1 MALVR
6 ISQNLVDVVTN
17 RIIGL
22 QTNEIETHHKRANP
36 AADAAIVNEVLT
48 LAERHAWGDHIHLK
62 PMIPSAWLKKE
73 PSIDS
78 VISYPAAEGIL
89 GRYPEIKFQVA
100 VTLPPGTSTGYQYYQ
115 YNFSIEQL
123 TPESAEKVRAY
134 FTEQE
139 AIRTKFESVKN
150 QVAKF
155 LHSCKSL
162 NDAVKKYPDILL
174 YVPQEYKD
182 RLERKVERGARGEKD
197 EDSSVPEIDR
207 ALITSIGVIGAITGT

>member
-197 EDSSVPEIDR
+197 EDSSVSEIDR
-207 ALITSIGVIGAITGT
+207 ALITSIGVIGAITGA